1 MLNETIARQGDW
13 LFRWRSY
20 VILAFFPFL
29 ALIMRTPEAVETA
42 FGHQADLAYEAA
54 CMLLAFFGLSIRAYT
69 VGYTPKG
76 TSGRNTKAQ
85 IAESL
90 NTTGIYSI
98 VRNPLYL
105 GNAIVYMAFVLFTE
119 SLTAVLAMALFLVV
133 YLERIVAAEERF
145 LAQKFGAEYL
155 AWTRRVPAFI
165 PRFVLWQPPTV
176 PFSLRNV
183 LKREYSGFFGI
194 IAAFLL
200 FHYAREIIS
209 EGDTAVHLGWLAL
222 LLGGAAIYVALRSLK
237 RHTKLLNV
245 EGR

>member
-1 MLNETIARQGDW
+1 MLNETIARQGNW

-20 VILAFFPFL
+20 VIFAFLPFL
-29 ALIMRTPEAVETA
+29 ALIVQSPEAVETA
-42 FGHQADLAYEAA
+42 FGRQADLTYEAA
-54 CMLLAFFGLSIRAYT
+54 CMLLAFFGLGIRAYT

-76 TSGRNTKAQ
+76 TSGRNTKRQ
-85 IAESL
+85 VAESL

-105 GNAIVYMAFVLFTE
+105 GNAIVYMAFALFTE
-119 SLTAVLAMALFLVV
+119 SLTTILAMALFLVV

-145 LAQKFGAEYL
+145 LAQKFGDDYR
-155 AWTRRVPAFI
+155 AWAGRVPAFV
-165 PRFVLWQPPTV
+165 PRFALWTPALV

-200 FHYAREIIS
+200 FHYAREIVA
-209 EGDTAVHLGWLAL
+209 EGDMGVDPGWLAL
-222 LLGGAAIYVALRSLK
+222 LLGGGAIYVVLRTLK
-237 RHTKLLNV
+237 RHTRLLNV